1 MAATNYMNFIFRS
14 YQPELLDKPDI
25 PAVDIQRNLY
35 ELSII
40 NKKLGGHACTL
51 AGFYQLAKK
60 RKGLHVCEIGCGGGD
75 NLKAIEKSVAHEKKN
90 IHFTGI
96 DINPD
101 CIRVAENISWDS
113 CTEFITSDYKKV
125 NFQSKPHIIFC
136 SLFCHHF
143 NEAELIQMFRWM
155 KENSLYGFYINDLH
169 RHPLAYHSIH
179 LLTSLFSKSY
189 LVKHDAPLSVL
200 RGFKK
205 TELKTLL
212 EEAGIFK
219 YTIQWKWAFRWLVIV
234 HS

>member
-1 MAATNYMNFIFRS
+1 MSATNYMNFIFRS
-14 YQPELLDKPDI
+14 YQPELLDQPDI

-51 AGFYQLAKK
+51 TGFNQLAKK
-60 RKGLHVCEIGCGGGD
+60 REGLHVCEIGCGGGD
-75 NLKAIEKSVAHEKKN
+75 NLKAIEKSITHEKKN
-90 IHFTGI
+90 IRFTGI

-101 CIRVAENISWDS
+101 CIRVAKNISWNS
-113 CTEFITSDYKKV
+113 RSEFIASDYKKIK
-125 NFQSKPHIIFC
+125 FQSKPHIIFC

-143 NEAELIQMFRWM
+143 TEAELNQMFRWM
-155 KENSLYGFYINDLH
+155 KENSLYGFFINDLH
-169 RHPLAYHSIH
+169 RHPLAYHSIR

-189 LVKHDAPLSVL
+189 LVRHDAPLSVL

-205 TELKTLL
+205 TELETLL
-212 EEAGIFK
+212 EEAGISK